1 MKDDFVENEIIF
13 KIMAEKLSLVKDS
26 KSYRRSN
33 LTLYVVSVQI
43 TLARFLSRNSLLSL
57 QI

>member
-13 KIMAEKLSLVKDS
+13 KIMAEKLNLVKE
-26 KSYRRSN
+26 SYRRSN
-33 LTLYVVSVQI
+33 LTLYVVSVEI